1 MQSSPG
7 SSTTTNTTTY
17 HTEKLR
23 IHECYTAQL
32 KCRMESKLSNLH
44 IDMPPRANLE
54 TSTKKKN
61 QQMVVDSWEDEDTN
75 SPLDEGSNAQTPTDA
90 SDSSFN
96 PAKRVDSALAPP
108 PPTPIS
114 PDHNDQAVDW
124 STARVLGG
132 GRPTP
137 YSPSNPSSTPSD
149 SDRERRRPEKSTA
162 TASRLI
168 AAGLGMKVPK
178 KSEETKQYERAVR
191 EQEIKRKNREREAQ
205 EREREADEKLKAA
218 VWDS

>member
-1 MQSSPG
+1 
-7 SSTTTNTTTY
+7 
-17 HTEKLR
+17 
-23 IHECYTAQL
+23 
-32 KCRMESKLSNLH
+32 MESKLANLH
-44 IDMPPRANLE
+44 IDMPPNPNLE
-54 TSTKKKN
+54 TSTTKKQKK
-61 QQMVVDSWEDEDTN
+61 QIVMDSWEDEDTN

-96 PAKRVDSALAPP
+96 PARRVNSALAPP

-114 PDHNDQAVDW
+114 PEHNGHDIDW

-137 YSPSNPSSTPSD
+137 YTPSNPSSTPSD

-168 AAGLGMKVPK
+168 AAGLGMRVPK

-191 EQEIKRKNREREAQ
+191 DQEIKRKNREKEAL

-218 VWDS
+218 VWES

>member
-1 MQSSPG
+1 M
-7 SSTTTNTTTY
+7 ST
-17 HTEKLR
+17 
-23 IHECYTAQL
+23 
-32 KCRMESKLSNLH
+32 LH
-44 IDMPPRANLE
+44 IDMPPRPKNVPA
-54 TSTKKKN
+54 KKK
-61 QQMVVDSWEDEDTN
+61 QAVVDSWEDEEDEDVTP
-75 SPLDEGSNAQTPTDA
+75 PLDEGSNAQTPTDA

-96 PAKRVDSALAPP
+96 PNTRPDPALAPP

-114 PDHNDQAVDW
+114 PEHNGGHAIDW

-137 YSPSNPSSTPSD
+137 FSPSNPSTPSD

-178 KSEETKQYERAVR
+178 KTEEAKQYERAVR
-191 EQEIKRKNREREAQ
+191 EQEIKRKNKEKEAQ
-205 EREREADEKLKAA
+205 QLEREADEKLKAA

>member
-1 MQSSPG
+1 MS
-7 SSTTTNTTTY
+7 
-17 HTEKLR
+17 
-23 IHECYTAQL
+23 A
-32 KCRMESKLSNLH
+32 LH
-44 IDMPPRANLE
+44 IDMPPRPDNVAA
-54 TSTKKKN
+54 KKKK
-61 QQMVVDSWEDEDTN
+61 QAVADSWEDEDDDTN
-75 SPLDEGSNAQTPTDA
+75 SPLDQSSNAQTPTEA

-96 PAKRVDSALAPP
+96 PKRRTDPALAPP

-114 PDHNDQAVDW
+114 PEHNGGHAIDW

-137 YSPSNPSSTPSD
+137 YSPSDPSTPSD

-178 KSEETKQYERAVR
+178 KTEEAKQYERAVR
-191 EQEIKRKNREREAQ
+191 DQEIKRKGKEKEALQ
-205 EREREADEKLKAA
+205 REREADEKLKAA

>member
-1 MQSSPG
+1 
-7 SSTTTNTTTY
+7 
-17 HTEKLR
+17 
-23 IHECYTAQL
+23 
-32 KCRMESKLSNLH
+32 MESKMASLH
-44 IDMPPRANLE
+44 IDMPPRAKTE
-54 TSTKKKN
+54 TSKKK
-61 QQMVVDSWEDEDTN
+61 QTVVESWEDEDTN
-75 SPLDEGSNAQTPTDA
+75 SPLDEGSNAQTPTDV

-96 PAKRVDSALAPP
+96 PAKRINSALAPP

-114 PDHNDQAVDW
+114 SEHNGHGIDW

-132 GRPTP
+132 GRPT
-137 YSPSNPSSTPSD
+137 YSPSNPSTPSD

-178 KSEETKQYERAVR
+178 KTEETRQYERAIR
-191 EQEIKRKNREREAQ
+191 EQEIRRKNREKEAQ

>member
-1 MQSSPG
+1 MTS
-7 SSTTTNTTTY
+7 
-17 HTEKLR
+17 
-23 IHECYTAQL
+23 
-32 KCRMESKLSNLH
+32 LH
-44 IDMPPRANLE
+44 IDMPKGPKVE
-54 TSTKKKN
+54 SSKKK
-61 QQMVVDSWEDEDTN
+61 QTVVDSWEDEDTN
-75 SPLDEGSNAQTPTDA
+75 SPLDEGSNAHTPTDA

-96 PAKRVDSALAPP
+96 PAKRTNSALAPP

-114 PDHNDQAVDW
+114 SEHNGQAIDW
-124 STARVLGG
+124 STAGVLGG

-137 YSPSNPSSTPSD
+137 YSPSYPSTPSD

-178 KSEETKQYERAVR
+178 KTEESKQYERAMR
-191 EQEIKRKNREREAQ
+191 EQEIKRKAREKEAQ